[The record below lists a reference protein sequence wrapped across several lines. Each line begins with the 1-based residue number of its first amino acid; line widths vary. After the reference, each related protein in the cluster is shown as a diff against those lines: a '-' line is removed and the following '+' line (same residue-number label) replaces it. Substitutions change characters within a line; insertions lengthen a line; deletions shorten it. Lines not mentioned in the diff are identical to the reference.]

1 MSIRKRIA
9 KGVMALL
16 PTGVFLTVQ
25 YAFIIFVMVLV
36 TAFIAIGSPGMDAGA
51 LGQSASEL
59 LLGSV
64 MDIQVIAQLLTLLVT
79 APWFFFA
86 FVYKKNKIRILRV
99 FRPDRLA
106 GMVILSVGFYLVINC
121 YMAVF
126 EWALPGVM
134 ADYLELVEE
143 SGIAGLTLMSTIATL
158 VLAPLGEEIVYRGLT
173 LGYLG
178 QTGMPFWAANI
189 LQAAAFG
196 LVHMNWVQGG
206 YAFLLGILLG
216 YAYRK
221 SGTLA
226 APIILH
232 MLFNF
237 CGTYLAGALD
247 ALPGGVWWTGI
258 LLIVMILCTAAGLWL
273 TFRGPEWGN
282 GQE

>member
-64 MDIQVIAQLLTLLVT
+64 MDIQVIAQFLTLLVT

-86 FVYKKNKIRILRV
+86 FVYKKRKIRILRV

-226 APIILH
+226 APRILH

-237 CGTYLAGALD
+237 CGT
-247 ALPGGVWWTGI
+247 
-258 LLIVMILCTAAGLWL
+258 
-273 TFRGPEWGN
+273 
-282 GQE
+282 

>member
-9 KGVMALL
+9 KGFMAVL
-16 PTGVFLTVQ
+16 PTGVFLAVQ
-25 YAFIIFVMVLV
+25 YAFTIFVMVLV
-36 TAFIAIGSPGMDAGA
+36 TVFIAIGSPGMNSAA
-51 LGQSASEL
+51 LGQSASEIL
-59 LLGSV
+59 MDSI

-86 FVYKKNKIRILRV
+86 FVYKKRKIKILQV

-106 GMVILSVGFYLVINC
+106 GLVILSIGFYLVINC

-126 EWALPGVM
+126 KWALPGVM
-134 ADYLELVEE
+134 SNYEALVEE
-143 SGIAGLTLMSTIATL
+143 SGLAGLTLMSTIATL

-173 LGYLG
+173 LGYLR
-178 QTGMPFWAANI
+178 QTGMPFLAANI
-189 LQAAAFG
+189 LQAAVFG

-216 YAYRK
+216 YVYRK
-221 SGTLA
+221 AGTLA

-237 CGTYLAGALD
+237 SGTYLAGALD
-247 ALPGGVWWTGI
+247 TVPDGMWWIGL
-258 LLIVMILCTAAGLWL
+258 LLIFVMIICTTAGLWL
-273 TFRGPEWGN
+273 TFRGPEWGE
-282 GQE
+282 QE